1 MDRHTALRYYNR
13 HMEAQLY
20 LQKSIRERLDELRSK
35 NSQFSLR
42 AFARLLGV
50 SPASLSEFLNGKRT
64 LSAKMLKK
72 LGDKLCLAPEEL
84 DVLNEKIVREK
95 KGLTHTP
102 SNKKNVQLQNDQY
115 YLVADWR
122 YYAILCLAETPDFKE
137 DYQWIAKR
145 IKTSEAKVKEAMERL
160 IRLGFLT
167 YDDSGKL
174 IYQDVEITTGEDVP
188 STSLKKRH
196 MENLEAARDS
206 LYTDDVLLRDMSFM
220 TMALD
225 PEQLPEIKKRIRKF
239 QDELAE
245 LIDKGNKK
253 EVYEICM
260 QVFPRTDIKKDKI
273 YEKFQ

>member
-50 SPASLSEFLNGKRT
+50 SPASLSAFLNGKRT
-64 LSAKMLKK
+64 RSAKMLKK
-72 LGDKLCLAPEEL
+72 LGDQLCLAPEEL

-160 IRLGFLT
+160 I
-167 YDDSGKL
+167 S
-174 IYQDVEITTGEDVP
+174 
-188 STSLKKRH
+188 
-196 MENLEAARDS
+196 
-206 LYTDDVLLRDMSFM
+206 
-220 TMALD
+220 
-225 PEQLPEIKKRIRKF
+225 
-239 QDELAE
+239 
-245 LIDKGNKK
+245 
-253 EVYEICM
+253 
-260 QVFPRTDIKKDKI
+260 
-273 YEKFQ
+273 